1 MWINDNTGILLLIW
15 GAVIAALLGIAL
27 WLLFSLRGQMGERRL
42 RFTGLNA
49 VDRITRSRY
58 AALTVGN
65 RSLRAVALREIGVK
79 NGGVAFD
86 LTDLYRYKAGL
97 AETAHIVVEQRAAV
111 SFDLS
116 VEELKSLLL
125 DGKGARLKKLRM
137 YAVDLVGTVYE
148 GAIGDVRKLLAEAM
162 DPRSERRVVAP
173 EHRE

>member
-1 MWINDNTGILLLIW
+1 M
-15 GAVIAALLGIAL
+15 
-27 WLLFSLRGQMGERRL
+27 
-42 RFTGLNA
+42 
-49 VDRITRSRY
+49 
-58 AALTVGN
+58 GN
-65 RSLRAVALREIGVK
+65 RSLREVALREIGVK

-162 DPRSERRVVAP
+162 APRSERRVVAP

>member
-65 RSLRAVALREIGVK
+65 RSLREVALREIGVK

-86 LTDLYRYKAGL
+86 LTDLYRYKA
-97 AETAHIVVEQRAAV
+97 ETAHSVVEQRAAV

-162 DPRSERRVVAP
+162 DSRSERRVVAP